1 VFVDPQNIGAGT
13 VELKVKPVALT
24 QVMRLD
30 IHTEI
35 YGQAFTNM
43 NFPRALLNTLV
54 ITIVSAFGAVS
65 SAALVAYGF
74 SRFRIPGG
82 GILFMVL
89 MATIVL
95 PPQVTLIPT
104 FIVFQKIGWTG
115 TILPLVVPHFFSNAY
130 NVFLLR
136 QYFRQ
141 IPTEMDEAAKVDGA
155 SALQVFWYVVLP
167 QARAALIAV
176 TLFHCL
182 FTWSEFYNSMIF
194 TAGNP
199 DAQPLSV
206 ALNHFR
212 QLYSSE
218 PNQLMAGA
226 LLTMIAPLVLFFLAQ
241 KVFMQGIV
249 ITGVEK

>member
-1 VFVDPQNIGAGT
+1 VLFVI
-13 VELKVKPVALT
+13 
-24 QVMRLD
+24 
-30 IHTEI
+30 
-35 YGQAFTNM
+35 
-43 NFPRALLNTLV
+43 
-54 ITIVSAFGAVS
+54 
-65 SAALVAYGF
+65 
-74 SRFRIPGG
+74 
-82 GILFMVL
+82 L
-89 MATIVL
+89 MATIIL

-115 TILPLVVPHFFSNAY
+115 TLLPLIVPHFFSNAY

-136 QYFRQ
+136 QYFLQ

-155 SALQVFWYVVLP
+155 NPLQVFWFVVLP
-167 QARAALIAV
+167 QARAALVAV

-182 FTWSEFYNSMIF
+182 FAWSEFYNAMIF

-212 QLYSSE
+212 QIYSSE

-226 LLTMIAPLVLFFLAQ
+226 LLTMIAPLVLFFLSQ
-241 KVFMQGIV
+241 RVFMQGVV